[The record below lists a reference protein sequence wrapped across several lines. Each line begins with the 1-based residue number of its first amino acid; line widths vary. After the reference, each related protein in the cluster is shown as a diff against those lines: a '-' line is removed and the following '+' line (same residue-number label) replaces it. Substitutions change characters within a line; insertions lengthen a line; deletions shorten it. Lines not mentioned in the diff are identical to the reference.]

1 MHGVLLIMNSVKLK
15 LLISFH
21 LTCFEMCGLCLDS
34 PMDMSMVE
42 GEDRPATVN
51 EVPEYAAEIHTYLRE
66 MEVNWA
72 PISKC
77 IFPCCRSTDVYV
89 F

>member
-1 MHGVLLIMNSVKLK
+1 MNSVKLK
-15 LLISFH
+15 LLIFFIH
-21 LTCFEMCGLCLDS
+21 LTCFEMYMLCLDS

-42 GEDRPATVN
+42 GEDQPATVN

-72 PISKC
+72 PIS
-77 IFPCCRSTDVYV
+77 
-89 F
+89 